1 VLPCRLLSDIRHLK
15 KATCVYQD
23 NYNFGRFFSCI
34 QGGNTVLYTGENLP
48 MIKKKNAGNISGKL
62 LRKVSNLLK
71 LTKKFNV
78 ISNKNKLMRAL
89 EPSSTIHAGSFML
102 I

>member
-1 VLPCRLLSDIRHLK
+1 
-15 KATCVYQD
+15 
-23 NYNFGRFFSCI
+23 
-34 QGGNTVLYTGENLP
+34 